1 MEDKMPDEKT
11 YTIEQFCSATG
22 ADKDLVIKLME
33 AAYEPQEFPKYL
45 GEDEAGNAVV
55 AKSADDH
62 EAHAVKLKEK
72 KAA

>member
-1 MEDKMPDEKT
+1 MEEEKT
-11 YTIEQFCSATG
+11 YTVDQFVAACG
-22 ADKDLVIKLME
+22 GDKALITKLME